1 MSDDQIV
8 LLSTEVDA
16 FVEAL
21 EPFEV
26 EDIGKPRWHTQHEYI
41 EKLNMQ
47 AILDANRNTHEYVR
61 EVIVNNDKLP
71 VLVSQLITTEIW
83 REKVFRELIAMRFEP
98 RVTFSIYIILY
109 HEACIVNL
117 LETLMYHEDVCTSFD
132 DQILDLIDYSYRL
145 LTEII
150 RKLKHEEQR
159 SRQKQSNQND
169 NSLNDISESIKELLT
184 QEETLRFDMGMK
196 MLSIVR
202 YICDCLQKL
211 PISVTT
217 RLLDNFDFILLLVD
231 FIETKPW
238 EKTLNDGTL
247 MRHIE
252 GKWQTISIEDR
263 YIIPKIE
270 GQVWLA
276 LYQLLLSPH
285 CLQKY
290 EYTDYNKNRITK
302 LRAHLNEAI
311 LDQMPHLIQLQR
323 FLEQLSFMEP
333 PTVKKQLVLEQ
344 VAELYDR
351 IIRKYKNQ
359 WRNIAEIQ
367 AKTVLNPSEVEARQ
381 QAARWANT
389 MNFDILETFI
399 NDAPKC
405 AICGEQAT
413 KRCSRCQR
421 EWYCR
426 RECQVKHWP
435 KHKTMCDMIVEIAK
449 SETSNSSQ

>member
-16 FVEAL
+16 FIEAL
-21 EPFEV
+21 ESFEL
-26 EDIGKPRWHTQHEYI
+26 EDIGKSRWQTQHEYI

-47 AILDANRNTHEYVR
+47 AILEASRNIHEYVR
-61 EVIVNNDKLP
+61 DVIVNNDKLP
-71 VLVSQLITTEIW
+71 ILVSQLITTEIW
-83 REKVFRELIAMRFEP
+83 RERIFRELVAMKFEP
-98 RVTFSIYIILY
+98 QVTFSIYIIFY
-109 HEACIVNL
+109 HEASLVNL
-117 LETLMYHEDVCTSFD
+117 LETLMYHEDVCTAFD
-132 DQILDLIDYSYRL
+132 DQILDLVDYSYRI

-150 RKLKHEEQR
+150 RKIKHEEQR
-159 SRQKQSNQND
+159 TRHKQITNNENVSNE
-169 NSLNDISESIKELLT
+169 NSENIKELLT

-196 MLSIVR
+196 ILSIVR

-211 PISVTT
+211 PMSVTT

-231 FIETKPW
+231 FIEVKPW
-238 EKTLNDGTL
+238 EKLLSDGTFT
-247 MRHIE
+247 RHID
-252 GKWQTISIEDR
+252 GKWQKISHEDR
-263 YIIPKIE
+263 YLMPKIE

-302 LRAHLNEAI
+302 LRAHLNEVV
-311 LDQMPHLIQLQR
+311 LDQMPHLIQMQR

-333 PTVKKQLVLEQ
+333 PAVKKQLVLEQ

-359 WRNIAEIQ
+359 WRDVAEKQ
-367 AKTVLNPSEVEARQ
+367 AKTVLNPTKAEAQQ

-389 MNFDILETFI
+389 MNFDVLETFI

-405 AICGEQAT
+405 AMCGEQAT

-426 RECQVKHWP
+426 RECQVKHWS
-435 KHKTMCDMIVEIAK
+435 KHKPMCEMLVEMAK
-449 SETSNSSQ
+449 DEKSNNSK

>member
-1 MSDDQIV
+1 MNDDQNV

-16 FVEAL
+16 YVEAL
-21 EPFEV
+21 DVFEV
-26 EDIGKPRWHTQHEYI
+26 EDIGKPKWHTQHEYI

-61 EVIVNNDKLP
+61 EAIVSNDKLP
-71 VLVSQLITTEIW
+71 ILISQLITTEIW
-83 REKVFRELIAMRFEP
+83 REKIFRELIVMNFEP
-98 RVTFSIYIILY
+98 KVTFSIYIIFY
-109 HEACIVNL
+109 HEACLVNL
-117 LETLMYHEDVCTSFD
+117 LETLMYHEDVCTACD

-145 LTEII
+145 LTERI
-150 RKLKHEEQR
+150 RKIKNEEQR
-159 SRQKQSNQND
+159 LRKKQED
-169 NSLNDISESIKELLT
+169 KIETEHSESIKELLT
-184 QEETLRFDMGMK
+184 QEDTLRFDMSMK

-211 PISVTT
+211 PMSVTT

-231 FIETKPW
+231 FIELKPW
-238 EKTLNDGTL
+238 EKTLEDGTF

-252 GKWQTISIEDR
+252 GKWQKISIEDR
-263 YIIPKIE
+263 YLMPKIE
-270 GQVWLA
+270 GQIWLA

-302 LRAHLNEAI
+302 LRAHLNEVV

-333 PTVKKQLVLEQ
+333 PAVKKQLVLEQ

-351 IIRKYKNQ
+351 IVRKYQNQ
-359 WRNIAEIQ
+359 WHHVAEKQ
-367 AKTVLNPSEVEARQ
+367 AKTVLKPSEVEARQ

-389 MNFDILETFI
+389 MNFDVLESFI
-399 NDAPKC
+399 NEAPKC
-405 AICGEQAT
+405 ATCGEPAT

-426 RECQVKHWP
+426 RECQVKHWS
-435 KHKTMCDMIVEIAK
+435 KHKSICEMITEMSKNESKIK
-449 SETSNSSQ
+449 

>member
-1 MSDDQIV
+1 MTDDQNV
-8 LLSTEVDA
+8 LFSTEVDA

-21 EPFEV
+21 ESFEV
-26 EDIGKPRWHTQHEYI
+26 EDIGKSRWHTQHEYI

-71 VLVSQLITTEIW
+71 VLISQLITTEIW
-83 REKVFRELIAMRFEP
+83 REKIFRELIAIRFEP
-98 RVTFSIYIILY
+98 RVTFSIYIIFY

-117 LETLMYHEDVCTSFD
+117 LETLMYHEDVSTSCD
-132 DQILDLIDYSYRL
+132 DQILDLVDYSYRL
-145 LTEII
+145 LTEVI
-150 RKLKHEEQR
+150 RKLKQEEQR
-159 SRQKQSNQND
+159 TRQKKSNQID
-169 NSLNDISESIKELLT
+169 NTSNEISESLKELLS
-184 QEETLRFDMGMK
+184 QEETLRFDMAMK
-196 MLSIVR
+196 ILSIIR

-211 PISVTT
+211 PMSVTS

-231 FIETKPW
+231 FIEMKPW
-238 EKTLNDGTL
+238 EKTINDGTY

-252 GKWQTISIEDR
+252 GKWQKISMEDR
-263 YIIPKIE
+263 YIVPKIE

-290 EYTDYNKNRITK
+290 EYTEYNKNRITK
-302 LRAHLNEAI
+302 LRAHLNEVI

-333 PTVKKQLVLEQ
+333 PTAKKQLVLEQ

-351 IIRKYKNQ
+351 IVRKYKNQ
-359 WRNIAEIQ
+359 WRTLAETQ
-367 AKTVLNPSEVEARQ
+367 AKTVLNPSDSEARQ

-389 MNFDILETFI
+389 MNFDILETVI
-399 NDAPKC
+399 NEAPKC

-435 KHKTMCDMIVEIAK
+435 KHKNMCDMIIEVAK
-449 SETSNSSQ
+449 SETSNNSQ

>member
-16 FVEAL
+16 FIEAL
-21 EPFEV
+21 ESFEL
-26 EDIGKPRWHTQHEYI
+26 EDIGKPRWQTQHEYI

-47 AILDANRNTHEYVR
+47 AILEAGRNIHEYVR
-61 EVIVNNDKLP
+61 DVIVNNDKLP
-71 VLVSQLITTEIW
+71 ILVSQLITTEIW
-83 REKVFRELIAMRFEP
+83 RERIFRELVAMKFEP
-98 RVTFSIYIILY
+98 QVTFSIYIIFY
-109 HEACIVNL
+109 HEASLVNL
-117 LETLMYHEDVCTSFD
+117 LETLMYHEDVCTAFD
-132 DQILDLIDYSYRL
+132 DQILDLVDYSYRI

-150 RKLKHEEQR
+150 RKIKHEEQR
-159 SRQKQSNQND
+159 TRHRQITNNENVSNE
-169 NSLNDISESIKELLT
+169 NSENIKELLT

-211 PISVTT
+211 PMSVTT

-231 FIETKPW
+231 FIEVKPW
-238 EKTLNDGTL
+238 EKLLGDGTFT
-247 MRHIE
+247 RHID
-252 GKWQTISIEDR
+252 GKWQKISHEDR
-263 YIIPKIE
+263 YLMPKIE

-302 LRAHLNEAI
+302 LRAHLNEVV
-311 LDQMPHLIQLQR
+311 LDQMPHLIQMQR

-333 PTVKKQLVLEQ
+333 PAVKKQLVLEQ

-359 WRNIAEIQ
+359 WRDVAEKQ
-367 AKTVLNPSEVEARQ
+367 AKTVLNPTKAEAQQ

-389 MNFDILETFI
+389 MNFDVLETFI
-399 NDAPKC
+399 NEAPKC
-405 AICGEQAT
+405 AMCGEQAT

-426 RECQVKHWP
+426 RECQVKHWS
-435 KHKTMCDMIVEIAK
+435 KHKPMCEMLVEMAK
-449 SETSNSSQ
+449 DEKSNNSK